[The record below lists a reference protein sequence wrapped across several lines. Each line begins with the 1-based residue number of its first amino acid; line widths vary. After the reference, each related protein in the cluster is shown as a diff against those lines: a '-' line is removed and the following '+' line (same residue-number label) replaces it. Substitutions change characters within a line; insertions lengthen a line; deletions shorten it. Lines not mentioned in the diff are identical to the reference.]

1 MPVTDKSRVLYIV
14 KYLQQQTDEDN
25 PATTTDIL
33 NHLST
38 FGIEAGRKTIASD
51 IEHLQKV
58 GFDIICIKSRQN
70 KYFIGSRSLELS
82 ELKMLVDAV
91 QAAVFIPPA
100 KSKKL
105 ISELSSLASAHQ
117 AEELKRRLYVNDR
130 VKTSN
135 NEVLYTVDT
144 IYSAIASGKCLKFK
158 SYDYSPKKRK
168 VFKHGGQDYIF
179 SPYDLVW
186 SNDRYY
192 VFGYSESHRD
202 IVKFRVDR
210 IYKPQI
216 VDVPA
221 REKPKGYSISGICK
235 RTFLM
240 YDAEICSVELLCTND
255 TANAVIDRFGIDAD
269 IKESDSEHFIVT
281 ANVALGATFF
291 AWIFTYG
298 GKIRIISPK
307 TAIDEYK
314 CHLEVAYK
322 NL

>member
-1 MPVTDKSRVLYIV
+1 MPIIKKNRVLHV
-14 KYLQQQTDEDN
+14 LNYLREQSDEDN
-25 PATTTDIL
+25 PKTTTDIIAYL
-33 NHLST
+33 ASI
-38 FGIEAGRKTIASD
+38 GIEAGRKTISDD
-51 IEHLQKV
+51 IEQLQEA
-58 GFDIICIKSRQN
+58 GYDIVCVKSRQN
-70 KYFIGSRSLELS
+70 KYFVGSRVLELS

-100 KSKKL
+100 KCKKL
-105 ISELSSLASAHQ
+105 ISELSTLASTHQ
-117 AEELKRRLYVNDR
+117 AKVLNRRLYINDR
-130 VKTSN
+130 IKTSN
-135 NEVLYTVDT
+135 NEVLYTIDT
-144 IYSAIASGKCLKFK
+144 IYTAIALERCLSFK
-158 SYDYSPKKRK
+158 SFDYSPKKRK

-192 VFGYSESHRD
+192 VFGFSESHQD

-221 REKPKGYSISGICK
+221 REKPKGYSILGICK

-307 TAIDEYK
+307 TAIDEYIR
-314 CHLEVAYK
+314 HLETAYK